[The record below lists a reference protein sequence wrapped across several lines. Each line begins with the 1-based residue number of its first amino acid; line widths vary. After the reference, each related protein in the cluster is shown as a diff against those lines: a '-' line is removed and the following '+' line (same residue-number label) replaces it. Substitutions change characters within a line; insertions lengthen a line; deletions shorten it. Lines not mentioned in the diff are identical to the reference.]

1 MTGLRWAVTFLTR
14 IPVGNAGGPGDAGG
28 SSRWFPVVGAA
39 IGVVVGATYALV
51 AQVLPSV
58 IAGLIAVLVGV
69 LITGGLHEDGLGDTA
84 DAFGGGLDQA
94 EVARILEDP
103 RQGTFGVIA
112 IAGGLLLRA
121 GAIGSMSAVD
131 GLSMAIAA
139 HSIGRL
145 AVVLAMRFQHSVGGG
160 LGERYART
168 VTTND
173 VLVALAAGLGIGAV
187 ASGIWVIASLA
198 LALAA
203 AWVIG
208 RIARKKL
215 GGSSG
220 DVLGTIEQAA
230 EAAILVLGAAIAQ
243 ESWVRPAWWL

>member
-14 IPVGNAGGPGDAGG
+14 IPVGSVGGPGDTGG

-51 AQVLPSV
+51 AQVLPSL
-58 IAGLIAVLVGV
+58 IAALIAVLVGV

-94 EVARILEDP
+94 DVARILKDP
-103 RQGTFGVIA
+103 RHGTFGVIA

-121 GAIGSMSAVD
+121 GAIGSMSPLD
-131 GLSMAIAA
+131 GLAMAIVA
-139 HSIGRL
+139 HSLGRL
-145 AVVLAMRFQHSVGGG
+145 ALVFAMRFQHSVGGG
-160 LGERYART
+160 LGERYARK
-168 VTTND
+168 VTTSD
-173 VLVALAAGLGIGAV
+173 VLVALVAGLGIGAV
-187 ASGIWVIASLA
+187 ASGIWVIAALA

-203 AWVIG
+203 VGVIG
-208 RIARKKL
+208 RVARKKL

-220 DVLGTIEQAA
+220 DVLGTIEQVA
-230 EAAILVLGAAIAQ
+230 EGAILVLGAAIAHQ
-243 ESWVRPAWWL
+243 SWIRPAWWL